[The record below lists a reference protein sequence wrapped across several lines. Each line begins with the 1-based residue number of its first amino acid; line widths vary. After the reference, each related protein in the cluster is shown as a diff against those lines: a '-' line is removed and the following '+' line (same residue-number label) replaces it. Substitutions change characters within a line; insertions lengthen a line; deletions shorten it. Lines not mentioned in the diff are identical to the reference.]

1 MAVFLANL
9 SAKRKALT
17 WVFALSMC
25 ASSMVHALAIE
36 AANVGLGFVSTQDQ
50 GAVTGCGFKLS
61 VFDPVN
67 SLQLFHT
74 FMIQAQVYQ
83 ATTSV
88 TYIDIKTHMNGGGSG
103 EDKPLKVYNAWLLE
117 NTAVQA
123 DSLNVKDPKS
133 VLTYNVKSYFDG
145 KAIGTTA
152 AQYTGRF
159 TDNDLDLVQTS
170 VDPRVFYAELYLVLS
185 GNFQFIV
192 NIGPQ
197 QANTVLA
204 INVPTNR
211 PVYDQIRHCVAS
223 TSWFKTSAF
232 DKN

>member
-1 MAVFLANL
+1 MVVFLA
-9 SAKRKALT
+9 KCRALA
-17 WVFALSMC
+17 WVFALSVC
-25 ASSMVHALAIE
+25 ASSMVHALAID
-36 AANVGLGFVSTQDQ
+36 AANVGLSFVSTQDQ

-88 TYIDIKTHMNGGGSG
+88 TYIDIKTHMNDGGNN

-117 NTAVQA
+117 NTAVKS
-123 DSLNVKDPKS
+123 DNLNVKDPKS

-145 KAIGTTA
+145 KAISTTT

-159 TDNDLDLVQTS
+159 TDNNLDLVQTS

-185 GNFQFIV
+185 GNFQFIF
-192 NIGPQ
+192 NAGPQ
-197 QANTVLA
+197 QTDTVLA

-211 PVYDQIRHCVAS
+211 PVYDQIRHCIAN